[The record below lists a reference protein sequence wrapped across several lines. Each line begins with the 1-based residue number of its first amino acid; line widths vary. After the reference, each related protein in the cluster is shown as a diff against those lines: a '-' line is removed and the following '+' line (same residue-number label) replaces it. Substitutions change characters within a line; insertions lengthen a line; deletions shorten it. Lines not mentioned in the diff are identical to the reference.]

1 VLRCEGFPTFRD
13 LTAFPS
19 SGCAGGLV
27 VPKYLVSRFGATKPP
42 VNSEDGD
49 GVGTR
54 NVGKS
59 LHLDASVYPTKLH

>member
-1 VLRCEGFPTFRD
+1 MKGYPAFRD

-27 VPKYLVSRFGATKPP
+27 APKHLVSSFGVTKPP

-49 GVGTR
+49 EVGIR

-59 LHLDASVYPTKLH
+59 LRLDAAVHPRKFH